1 MDRRLDDLACS
12 CWDFNPTTKRLLY
25 VRRLAPK
32 VLNAKTSA
40 LRPRI
45 TPYPEGYLDNARIS
59 EPELHPKYINLGVGP
74 P

>member
-1 MDRRLDDLACS
+1 MGASPSPNIAYPSR
-12 CWDFNPTTKRLLY
+12 FPVY